1 MAERNRGL
9 GTLVR
14 NRTFLLL
21 QGRGIAA
28 TVGYTVYLVTI
39 LWLTYRLTGG
49 IFLAGVVVGV
59 ETAVYTLSFLTGPL
73 VDRIHDKR
81 WVYVVCYPIQ
91 AAASVALGVTYA
103 YGALTV
109 PLLLVLVIVLAA
121 LWDVTWTADAA
132 ATRLLFSKG
141 ELFAVSGLG
150 TAIGG
155 IVDVAMYFTAG
166 LTIAFFGAAG
176 GSYLYAALLLAG
188 TALAVF
194 LAIPTPNAT
203 THDYWGGFLEGWD
216 LFRGDAGK
224 PLRHLAVVQFAYGFF
239 TAAPT
244 LLLTLFVGR
253 SFEGSAGVYSELFVA
268 YLVGGILIGI
278 VLGRTNPRAFIGSVT
293 TVSLL
298 ATGFLLLGAALVA
311 GVVLLSLAAWFFVG
325 VVVTSRAVAFTNYLQ
340 GRFAPEILGRVS
352 GNNYLFT
359 GISSALGAFAI
370 GALSITWSPD
380 LLTEFVAA
388 GFIGSAGLAF
398 VLSGTRTL
406 AF

>member
-1 MAERNRGL
+1 MGEPNRRL

-14 NRTFLLL
+14 NPTFLLL
-21 QGRGIAA
+21 QGRGNAA
-28 TVGYTVYLVTI
+28 AVGYTVYLVTI

-81 WVYVVCYPIQ
+81 WIYVVCYPIQ
-91 AAASVALGVTYA
+91 AAAAVALGVTYS
-103 YGALTV
+103 YGVLTV

-121 LWDVTWTADAA
+121 LWDVTWTADQA
-132 ATRLLFSKG
+132 ATRLLFGKG

-155 IVDVAMYFTAG
+155 VVDVVMYFTAG

-176 GSYLYAALLLAG
+176 GSYLYAALLVAG
-188 TALAVF
+188 TGLALF
-194 LAIPTPNAT
+194 LAIPTPNASD
-203 THDYWGGFLEGWD
+203 HDYWDGFLEGWN
-216 LFRGDAGK
+216 LFRGADGR
-224 PLRHLAVVQFAYGFF
+224 PLRHLAIVQLAYGFF
-239 TAAPT
+239 TLAPT
-244 LLLTLFVGR
+244 LLLTLYVGR
-253 SFEGSAGVYSELFVA
+253 SFSGSADVYSELFVA

-278 VLGRTNPRAFIGSVT
+278 LLGRLNPRAFIGPVT
-293 TVSLL
+293 TGSLL
-298 ATGFLLLGAALVA
+298 ATGLLLLVAELVA
-311 GVVLLSLAAWFFVG
+311 GAVVLSLVAWFLVG
-325 VVVTSRAVAFTNYLQ
+325 VVVTARAVAFTNYLQ

-352 GNNYLFT
+352 SNNYLFT

-370 GALSITWSPD
+370 GALSIVWSPD

-388 GFIGSAGLAF
+388 GFIGSAALAF
-398 VLSGTRTL
+398 ALSGTRTL
-406 AF
+406 AY